1 MKRLIPLSVLLV
13 VFLAACEGPV
23 GPEGPAGPSG
33 AVGAVGAVGAQGPA
47 GQDGEDGTGAS
58 VLSLS
63 GTLDSDGAGG
73 VVIRN
78 ASLEDVVVNC
88 WTSEDGE
95 VWLLV
100 AYDTNPNF
108 DSVICGAVEQGND
121 VTVAIVNGIPGWF
134 WLIVAIVEE

>member
-23 GPEGPAGPSG
+23 GPEGPAGSSG
-33 AVGAVGAVGAQGPA
+33 APGAVGAQGPA
-47 GQDGEDGTGAS
+47 GQDGQDGEDGTGAS

-73 VVIRN
+73 AIIRN

-88 WTSEDGE
+88 WTSDDGE

-100 AYDTNPNF
+100 ALDT
-108 DSVICGAVEQGND
+108 SSGISCGAIQQDND
-121 VTVAIVNGIPGWF
+121 VTVAIVGGIPGWF

>member
-1 MKRLIPLSVLLV
+1 M
-13 VFLAACEGPV
+13 
-23 GPEGPAGPSG
+23 GPEGPAGPAGTAGTAGTAG
-33 AVGAVGAVGAQGPA
+33 APGAQGPA
-47 GQDGEDGTGAS
+47 GQDGTGAS

-73 VVIRN
+73 AIIRN

-88 WTSEDGE
+88 WTSDDGE

-100 AYDTNPNF
+100 ALDT
-108 DSVICGAVEQGND
+108 SSGIACGAIQQDND
-121 VTVAIVNGIPGWF
+121 VTVGIVGGVPGWF

>member
-13 VFLAACEGPV
+13 MFLAACEGPV

-33 AVGAVGAVGAQGPA
+33 VAGAVGAQGPA

-58 VLSLS
+58 ILSLS

-73 VVIRN
+73 VVISN
-78 ASLEDVVVNC
+78 ASLEDLVVNC

-100 AYDTNPNF
+100 ALDTN
-108 DSVICGAVEQGND
+108 SGASCGAIQEGND